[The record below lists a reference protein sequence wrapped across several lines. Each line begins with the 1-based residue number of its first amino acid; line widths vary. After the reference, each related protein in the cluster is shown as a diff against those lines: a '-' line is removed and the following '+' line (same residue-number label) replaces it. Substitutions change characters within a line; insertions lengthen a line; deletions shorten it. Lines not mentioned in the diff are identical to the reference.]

1 MESLKNKDRNY
12 GITNEIVN
20 KGRKKH
26 WNNERRY
33 KMMY

>member
-1 MESLKNKDRNY
+1 MKTMKTHSRNY
-12 GITNEIVN
+12 GIADNDVQ

-33 KMMY
+33 KVLY

>member
-1 MESLKNKDRNY
+1 MKTMISNSRNY
-12 GITNEIVN
+12 GIAESDVQ

-33 KMMY
+33 KIMH